1 MDKRL
6 FFLKKVTSFFVAVLL
21 ISAAAVVFAVKV
33 DKKVTKLPTVTDSN
47 NTGGRVET
55 NAELSKVIL
64 NVRDMSCSGC
74 ISTIKGALTG
84 FQGIEDILVDISG
97 GKVELYYDKEKLT
110 DVAEVEKA
118 ISASGY
124 PARII
129 KTVTPEELRKERDLA
144 ASKSKYYIASVSGY
158 DISRADFARELKA
171 ARQRVRKAYGNN
183 ILKTAQ
189 GQALDNRLKVQV
201 ASRLIDEG
209 ILLQQ
214 INKSGYKLNKNKL
227 NSELKKF
234 IKDSGKNEN
243 EFQQS
248 IKDDGYDYEYF
259 KKRFETRLLINRYLD
274 EKVLAGASNQYEK
287 QRMFASWFK
296 NSQLLAEVVYYDKDL
311 ENAARNSSA
320 SASCCAA
327 R

>member
-1 MDKRL
+1 MNKRT
-6 FFLKKVTSFFVAVLL
+6 FFTDRMAALL
-21 ISAAAVVFAVKV
+21 IAASLILTAGAALAAKFA
-33 DKKVTKLPTVTDSN
+33 N
-47 NTGGRVET
+47 NDA
-55 NAELSKVIL
+55 NLSKVVL
-64 NVRDMSCSGC
+64 NVSDMSCSGC
-74 ISTIKGALTG
+74 ISTIKGALAG
-84 FQGIEDILVDISG
+84 YPGIKDILVDIG
-97 GKVELYYDKEKLT
+97 NGKTEVYFNREELK
-110 DVAEVEKA
+110 DVSKIEKA
-118 ISASGY
+118 ITDSGY

-129 KTVTPEELRKERDLA
+129 KTVTPEDLRKERDLA
-144 ASKSKYYIASVSGY
+144 ASKSEYYIASVSGY

-171 ARQRVRKAYGNN
+171 ARQRVRKAYGDD

-189 GQALDNRLKVQV
+189 GQALDNRLKAQV

-214 INKSGYKLNKNKL
+214 INKSGYKLNENKL

-320 SASCCAA
+320 SASCCATK
-327 R
+327 